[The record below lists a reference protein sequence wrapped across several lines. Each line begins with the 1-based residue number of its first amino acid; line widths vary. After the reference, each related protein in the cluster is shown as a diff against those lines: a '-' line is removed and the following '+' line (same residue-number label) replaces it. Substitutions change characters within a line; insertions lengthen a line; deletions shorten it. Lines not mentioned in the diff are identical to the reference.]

1 MPRQHTPTAS
11 VKTTVGQMGLMVS
24 GWGGVSSGL
33 NPIIDAS
40 HCVPRQQ
47 YISNRALFKSSR
59 LISGETARVDL
70 ALTGHT
76 VPVKSDRVC
85 VCLWRVRVCESKCTK
100 KERVIWWRQE
110 GGVCAGV
117 RVGGSDESA
126 RSRARGVRDLLSRG
140 RMSKNM
146 RQSARPRCSRGPSG
160 TPEHRD
166 LLLPC
171 ARRSRHCVVL
181 VPQRRPGSAPVTSAK
196 L

>member
-1 MPRQHTPTAS
+1 
-11 VKTTVGQMGLMVS
+11 MVS

-85 VCLWRVRVCESKCTK
+85 VCLWRMRRAHACVCVRVSARKKRESSDGGR
-100 KERVIWWRQE
+100 KE
-110 GGVCAGV
+110 VCALASEWEEVTRAHVAEREACAIYCHEVGCRKTCGSL
-117 RVGGSDESA
+117 RVLDV
-126 RSRARGVRDLLSRG
+126 RGVRAEHLSTATFCSPAPAALGTASSSSPNAGPDLHL
-140 RMSKNM
+140 
-146 RQSARPRCSRGPSG
+146 
-160 TPEHRD
+160 
-166 LLLPC
+166 
-171 ARRSRHCVVL
+171 
-181 VPQRRPGSAPVTSAK
+181 
-196 L
+196 